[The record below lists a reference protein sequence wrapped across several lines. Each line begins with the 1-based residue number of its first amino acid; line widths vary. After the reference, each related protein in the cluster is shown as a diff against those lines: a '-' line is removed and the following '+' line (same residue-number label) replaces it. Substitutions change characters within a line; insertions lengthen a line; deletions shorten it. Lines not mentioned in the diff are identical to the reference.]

1 MDKFKG
7 QSILN
12 FIKELPND
20 DACKAYLAKIKWH
33 DGFTCS
39 KCGGAKGCE
48 KSYYRY
54 HCYTC
59 DHVESSTANTLF
71 HKVKFGLR
79 KAFFICFEMSTTTKS
94 LSASYMGVRFGLTEK
109 TARLFMHKVR
119 EAMKSSE
126 NHPMDGMVHIDE
138 FVVGGREK
146 GKVGRSYNSK
156 KKKVVTAVELTN
168 KGKIKRMYA
177 LKIDNFSAKEL
188 EKIFDKHIDQNAK
201 VTTDKWKGYRPLF
214 EDYHITQIESNGGKN
229 FIALHTMIHQV
240 KSWIRT
246 TYSWVSDFNINRYLD
261 EFCYRLN
268 RSRSKVNIFNNLIER
283 MVNSDKIYQNK
294 IICS

>member
-1 MDKFKG
+1 MDIFKG
-7 QSILN
+7 QNLLKFSEHFKTDDN
-12 FIKELPND
+12 CKE
-20 DACKAYLAKIKWH
+20 YLANVKWKN
-33 DGFTCS
+33 GFICVKCEHTASQIRKNFARTCN
-39 KCGGAKGCE
+39 KCSHTETAP
-48 KSYYRY
+48 
-54 HCYTC
+54 
-59 DHVESSTANTLF
+59 ANTLF

-94 LSASYMGVRFGLTEK
+94 LSASYMGVRFGITEK

-126 NHPMDGMVHIDE
+126 NHPMDGTVHIDE

-156 KKKVVTAVELTN
+156 KKKVVTALELTN
-168 KGKIKRMYA
+168 NGKVKRMYA

-188 EKIFDKHIDQNAK
+188 EKIFIKHIDENAI
-201 VTTDKWKGYRPLF
+201 VTTDLWRGYRPLF
-214 EDYHITQIESNGGKN
+214 EDYNITQIESNNGKN

-283 MVNSDKIYQNK
+283 MVKSDKIYQTK